1 MLHWIWKTFDQL
13 SLEQLYDAIHLRQQV
28 FVIEQECLY
37 LDADG
42 FDPACLHGL
51 GYDNQG
57 ALVAYA
63 RVLPPGVRYAEPSI
77 GRVIVAEPLRGKGIG
92 EALMKQALARTAALY
107 PGMPVRISAQARLER
122 FYQRLG
128 FASVGDL
135 YDDTGIAHVDMLAIL
150 DVPTPITTN
159 EDQQ

>member
-1 MLHWIWKTFDQL
+1 MLHWLWKTFDQL

-51 GYDNQG
+51 GYDDHG

-77 GRVIVAEPLRGKGIG
+77 GRVIVAEQLRGQGIG
-92 EALMKQALARTAALY
+92 EALMKQAMARTAALH
-107 PGMPVRISAQARLER
+107 PDMPIRISAQARLER

-128 FASVGDL
+128 FVSVGDL
-135 YDDTGIAHVDMLAIL
+135 YDDTGIPHLDMLAPA
-150 DVPTPITTN
+150 DVRAPACVK
-159 EDQQ
+159 EGG

>member
-51 GYDNQG
+51 GYDDQG
-57 ALVAYA
+57 ALMAYA
-63 RVLPPGVRYAEPSI
+63 RILPPGVRYAEPSI
-77 GRVIVAEPLRGKGIG
+77 GRVIVAEQLRGKGIG
-92 EALMKQALARTAALY
+92 EALMKQALARSAALY
-107 PGMPVRISAQARLER
+107 PDMSVRISAQARLER

-128 FASVGDL
+128 FLTVSDL
-135 YDDTGIAHVDMLAIL
+135 YDDTGIPHVDMLAPA
-150 DVPTPITTN
+150 DAQAPISIK
-159 EDQQ
+159 